1 MEELPQKQEAEIQIS
16 LSEIID
22 VGGEMFFEGF
32 LDLIVE
38 KAYGLYAPASEID
51 YEIVRS
57 VDKYTLLLKVA
68 AFIEKEEDQ

>member
-1 MEELPQKQEAEIQIS
+1 MSEPQKKEAEIQVS

-22 VGGEMFFEGF
+22 VGGDVFFEGF
-32 LDLIVE
+32 LDLLVE

-57 VDKYTLLLKVA
+57 SDPYTLVFRVA
-68 AFIEKEEDQ
+68 AFVEEDDE

>member
-68 AFIEKEEDQ
+68 AFIEKEEEQ

>member
-1 MEELPQKQEAEIQIS
+1 MELPQKQEAEIQIS

-22 VGGEMFFEGF
+22 VGGEVFFEGF
-32 LDLIVE
+32 LDLLVE

-68 AFIEKEEDQ
+68 AFIEKGED